1 MGNDAC
7 KGERCNRLQQCE
19 DSDEGSEEKEVVDI
33 PLFPGKSVEF
43 LNVTQAPSSPTLGPP
58 KILAPP
64 GVRYRSRRRRQNP
77 IEVAIVRQGMNWR
90 SLGLLVS
97 PDDNPQYLVIDDVR
111 GPSLVTEWNSS
122 VTHHEA
128 LQVHPGDQILA
139 VNGVSGNWEE
149 MLNVIQV
156 KAAKL
161 GDVLRLTVM

>member
-77 IEVAIVRQGMNWR
+77 IEVAIVRLVV
-90 SLGLLVS
+90 SLDHNDHVS
-97 PDDNPQYLVIDDVR
+97 SHGRFRLSDMQHLRPNPADI
-111 GPSLVTEWNSS
+111 
-122 VTHHEA
+122 
-128 LQVHPGDQILA
+128 
-139 VNGVSGNWEE
+139 
-149 MLNVIQV
+149 
-156 KAAKL
+156 
-161 GDVLRLTVM
+161 